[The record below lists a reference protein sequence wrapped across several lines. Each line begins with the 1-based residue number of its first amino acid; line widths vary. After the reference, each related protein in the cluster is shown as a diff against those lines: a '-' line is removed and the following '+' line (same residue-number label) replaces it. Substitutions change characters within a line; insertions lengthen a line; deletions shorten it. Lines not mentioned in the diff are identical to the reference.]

1 MANVFSPNR
10 TSKTAREFRPWYG
23 SNINEETSYN
33 LRDSQNTTKKLA
45 TETPVGKAIIDR
57 VTQFTLGQGLS
68 PQSAPE
74 MAVLGCSEEEYAR
87 FTSEAESF
95 FRYITDTK
103 DFDYYRR
110 NTFAQLQ
117 RIAMRNILISG
128 DVLVHKVYLSKWN
141 NYRPVIQ
148 LISGSSVYNNGNDM
162 DSKNCVAGIQLDAKG
177 RETGYWIAQTDEN
190 LHDTYSSK
198 LFQKYNTQGVEEFF
212 LVALNTLEA
221 NQGRGIPYLTAVRDA
236 ILDLSTYN
244 SATVQKALVQSLFTA
259 FIEHKEEQA
268 APSSIHPTLA
278 NLAQQNAKMREEEER
293 VSTGFSLASGNIV
306 DLAPGETVHMAES
319 QTAATGIKDYVEMQL
334 DLIGAAV
341 NVPREAL
348 LASFQSSYSASKG
361 SLAVAEKG
369 FATFRKDIADN
380 LCQPIWEMVIDYGI
394 RMGEITAPG
403 YLEGNERVRK
413 AWLSATWIG
422 PGAISLNPVQEVNAY
437 VSAINAGLCTHEM
450 AVRSLYGK
458 DFDEVAE
465 RLGKEVAKLKEAI
478 PAEEKPAEEEKEDDR
493 NAETEE

>member
-1 MANVFSPNR
+1 MGNVFSPKR
-10 TSKTAREFRPWYG
+10 TSKTSREFRPWYG
-23 SNINEETSYN
+23 ANINEDTSYN
-33 LRDSQNTTKKLA
+33 LRDSQATTKQLA

-57 VTQFTLGQGLS
+57 VTEFTLGQGLF

-74 MAVLGCSEEEYAR
+74 TAVLKCSDEDYAR

-95 FRYITDTK
+95 FRYLTDTK

-141 NYRPVIQ
+141 NYKPVIQ
-148 LISGSSVYNNGNDM
+148 LISGSAIYNDGNDS
-162 DSKNCVAGIQLDAKG
+162 DSKNCVAGIQLDAHG

-190 LHDTYSSK
+190 LHDTFTSK
-198 LFQKYNTQGVEEFF
+198 LFQKYNSQGKEEFF

-221 NQGRGIPYLTAVRDA
+221 NQSRGIPYLTAVRDA

-244 SATVQKALVQSLFTA
+244 SATVQKAIVQSLFTA
-259 FIEHKEEQA
+259 FITHGKEET
-268 APSSIHPTLA
+268 PSAIHPTLM
-278 NLAQQNAKMREEEER
+278 NLAQQNAAMKQEEVRED
-293 VSTGFSLASGNIV
+293 TGFSLAAGNIV
-306 DLAPGETVHMAES
+306 DLAPGEDINMAES
-319 QTAATGIKDYVEMQL
+319 KTPATGIKEYVDIQL

-341 NVPREAL
+341 GVPREAL

-361 SLAVAEKG
+361 SLSVAEKG
-369 FATFRKDIADN
+369 FAVFRKDIADN
-380 LCQPIWEMVIDYGI
+380 LCQPIWEMVVDYGI
-394 RMGEITAPG
+394 RCGKIYAPG
-403 YLEGNERVRK
+403 YLEGDDRIRK
-413 AWLSATWIG
+413 AWLATTWIG

-437 VSAINAGLCTHEM
+437 VTAINAGLCTHEM

-458 DFDEVAE
+458 DFDEVAD
-465 RLGKEVAKLKEAI
+465 RLGKETSTLNAI
-478 PAEEKPAEEEKEDDR
+478 KPTPDIKEEE
-493 NAETEE
+493 EENDSNE

>member
-1 MANVFSPNR
+1 MANVFSPTR

-23 SNINEETSYN
+23 SNVNEETSYN

-45 TETPVGKAIIDR
+45 TETPVGKAVIDR
-57 VTQFTLGQGLS
+57 VTQFTLGQGLF
-68 PQSAPE
+68 PQSSPE
-74 MAVLGCSEEEYAR
+74 MSVLNASEEDYAR

-95 FRYITDTK
+95 FRYLTDTK

-141 NYRPVIQ
+141 NYRPTIQ
-148 LISGSSVYNNGNDM
+148 LISGSSVYNNGNDV
-162 DSKNCVAGIQLDAKG
+162 DSKNCVGGIQLDAKG

-190 LHDTYSSK
+190 LHDTFTSK
-198 LFQKYNTQGVEEFF
+198 LFQKYNSAGMEEFF
-212 LVALNTLEA
+212 LVALNVLEA

-244 SATVQKALVQSLFTA
+244 SAAVQKALVQSLFTA
-259 FIEHKEEQA
+259 FITHDKEEE

-278 NLAQQNAKMREEEER
+278 NLAQQNAKMREEEAER
-293 VSTGFSLASGNIV
+293 VSVGFSLASGNIV
-306 DLAPGETVHMAES
+306 DLAPGEKLQMAES
-319 QTAATGIKDYVEMQL
+319 QTTATAFKDYVEMQL

-369 FATFRKDIADN
+369 YATFRKDIADN
-380 LCQPIWEMVIDYGI
+380 LCQPIWEMVVDYGI
-394 RMGEITAPG
+394 RIGEITAPG
-403 YLEGNERVRK
+403 YLAGNDRVKK

-465 RLGKEVAKLKEAI
+465 RLGKEFVKLKEVI
-478 PAEEKPAEEEKEDDR
+478 PTEEDKEDDR
-493 NAETEE
+493 NAEEQE

>member
-1 MANVFSPNR
+1 MANVFSPKR
-10 TSKTAREFRPWYG
+10 TSKTSREFRPWYG

-33 LRDSQNTTKKLA
+33 LRDSQATSKQLA

-57 VTQFTLGQGLS
+57 VTEFTLGQGLF

-74 MAVLGCSEEEYAR
+74 TAVLKCTDKEYAR

-128 DVLVHKVYLSKWN
+128 DVLVHKVFLSKWN
-141 NYRPVIQ
+141 NYRPTIQ
-148 LISGSSVYNNGNDM
+148 LISGSAVYNNGNDT
-162 DSKNCVAGIQLDAKG
+162 DSKTCIGGVELDSHG
-177 RETGYWIAQTDEN
+177 RESGYWIAQTDDN
-190 LHDTYSSK
+190 LHDTYTSK
-198 LFQKYNTQGVEEFF
+198 LFQKYNSAGKEEFF
-212 LVALNTLEA
+212 LVALNTIEA
-221 NQGRGIPYLTAVRDA
+221 NQSRGIPYLAAVRDA

-244 SATVQKALVQSLFTA
+244 SAAVQKALVQSLFTA
-259 FIEHKEEQA
+259 FITHEKEEV
-268 APSSIHPTLA
+268 PSSIHPTLA
-278 NLAQQNAKMREEEER
+278 NLAQQNATMKQEEPREEA
-293 VSTGFSLASGNIV
+293 GFSLASGNIV
-306 DLAPGETVHMAES
+306 DLAPGEKLQMAES
-319 QTAATGIKDYVEMQL
+319 QTSATAFKDYVTIQL

-341 NVPREAL
+341 GVPREAL

-361 SLAVAEKG
+361 SLSVAEKG
-369 FATFRKDIADN
+369 FAVFRKDIADN
-380 LCQPIWEMVIDYGI
+380 LCQPIWEMVVDYGI
-394 RMGEITAPG
+394 RLGAITAPG
-403 YLEGNERVRK
+403 YLEGNDRVKK
-413 AWLSATWIG
+413 AWLATTWIG

-458 DFDEVAE
+458 DFDEVAD
-465 RLGKEVAKLKEAI
+465 RLEKETSTLNAISPKESK
-478 PAEEKPAEEEKEDDR
+478 EEEEKENDS
-493 NAETEE
+493 NE